1 MIKKNKLTLL
11 FFCLI
16 LLSSKNNTA
25 YNKNFKLGLENIS
38 NKNLKKLRSQH
49 IGLITNQ
56 SGKNQN
62 GKRNI
67 DILQEHKLNIKY
79 IFAPEHGFKS
89 IIGSEQK
96 VKDDLDSTTSIPI
109 ISLYGNGTGKSIHP
123 QKIKKIDTLIFDI
136 QDSGMRHYTYIS
148 TLLHTMQEAAENDK
162 NFIIFDRPNPLAMRM
177 EGPLVQPDLISFIS
191 IAPIPLRHGMTVGE
205 LAHYFNTYIL
215 KKPVKLQVIKMQ
227 NYDRRNG
234 INNKL
239 LAPLSPGIRSIQ
251 SCYNY
256 SFLGLLGEIYPF
268 NVGLKTDAPFQC
280 ILLPK
285 KIKFSESKWRELQA
299 LLKSYNIE
307 SIRHT
312 IFSEKIKQK
321 CSGLRLH
328 INDINVVSS
337 FSVLLSILDFF
348 KNNGINFSYSKAFDL
363 AVGTKDLQVTIAGI
377 LSRKKFLNTTSTDL
391 KKFFAKAQLILM
403 YEPLPKI
410 TEVN

>member
-1 MIKKNKLTLL
+1 MVKKNKPALL
-11 FFCLI
+11 FFFLI
-16 LLSSKNNTA
+16 LLSNKNNTA

-38 NKNLKKLRSQH
+38 NKILKQLRSQQ

-67 DILQEHKLNIKY
+67 DILQKHRLNIKY
-79 IFAPEHGFKS
+79 IFAPEHGLKGT
-89 IIGSEQK
+89 IDSEQK
-96 VKDDLDSTTSIPI
+96 VKDGLDSTTRIPV

-123 QKIKKIDTLIFDI
+123 QKIKQIDTLIFDI

-162 NFIIFDRPNPLAMRM
+162 NFIIFDRPNPLAARM

-205 LAHYFNTYIL
+205 LAHYFNKYIL
-215 KKPVKLQVIKMQ
+215 KKPAKLQVIKMQ

-256 SFLGLLGEIYPF
+256 SFLGLLGEISPF

-285 KIKFSESKWRELQA
+285 KIKLSENKWHELQA

-312 IFSEKIKQK
+312 NSSEKIKQK
-321 CSGLRLH
+321 YSGLRLY
-328 INDINVVSS
+328 INDINTVNS
-337 FSVLLSILDFF
+337 FSVFLSILDFF
-348 KNNGINFSYSKAFDL
+348 KNNGINLSYSKAFNQ
-363 AVGTKDLQVTIAGI
+363 AIGTKDLQTTIAGV
-377 LSRKKFLNTTSTDL
+377 LSRKKFLNTTNANL
-391 KKFFAKAQLILM
+391 KKFFTRAQLILM

-410 TEVN
+410 TEFN

>member
-1 MIKKNKLTLL
+1 MVKKNKQALL

-16 LLSSKNNTA
+16 FLSSKNNTS

-38 NKNLKKLRSQH
+38 SEILKQLRSQH

-67 DILQEHKLNIKY
+67 DVLREQKLNIKY
-79 IFAPEHGFKS
+79 IFAPEHGFK
-89 IIGSEQK
+89 GTAGAGQK
-96 VKDDLDSTTSIPI
+96 IKDGLDSTTSIPV
-109 ISLYGNGTGKSIHP
+109 ISLYGNGTGKSIHS
-123 QKIKKIDTLIFDI
+123 QKIKQIDTLMFDI

-148 TLLHTMQEAAENDK
+148 TLLHTMQEAAEHDK
-162 NFIIFDRPNPLAMRM
+162 NFIVFDRPNPLATRM

-191 IAPIPLRHGMTVGE
+191 IASIPLRHGMTIGE
-205 LAHYFNTYIL
+205 LAHYFNRYIL
-215 KKPVKLQVIKMQ
+215 KKPAKLQVIKMQ

-234 INNKL
+234 INHKL

-256 SFLGLLGEIYPF
+256 SFLGLLGEISPF

-285 KIKFSESKWRELQA
+285 RIKFSENKWRELQA

-312 IFSEKIKQK
+312 DFSEKIKQK

-348 KNNGINFSYSKAFDL
+348 KSNGINFSYSKAFNQ
-363 AVGTKDLQVTIAGI
+363 AMGTKDLQATIAGV
-377 LSRKKFLNTTSTDL
+377 LSRKKFLNTTNTDL
-391 KKFFAKAQLILM
+391 KKFFTKAQLILM
-403 YEPLPKI
+403 YKPLPEI
-410 TEVN
+410 PGIN

>member
-1 MIKKNKLTLL
+1 MVNKNRLTVL
-11 FFCLI
+11 FFCI
-16 LLSSKNNTA
+16 TLLSSKNNTA
-25 YNKNFKLGLENIS
+25 YNENFKLGLENIS
-38 NKNLKKLRSQH
+38 NETLKQLRSQH

-67 DILQEHKLNIKY
+67 DILREHKLNIKY
-79 IFAPEHGFKS
+79 IFTPEHGFKG
-89 IIGSEQK
+89 IADAGQK
-96 VKDDLDSTTSIPI
+96 VKDGLDSATSIPI

-123 QKIKKIDTLIFDI
+123 QKIKKIDTLLFDI
-136 QDSGMRHYTYIS
+136 QDSGMRHFTYIS
-148 TLLHTMQEAAENDK
+148 TLLHTMQEAAEYDK
-162 NFIIFDRPNPLAMRM
+162 NFIVFDRPNPLATRM
-177 EGPLVQPDLISFIS
+177 EGPLVQPNLISFIS

-205 LAHYFNTYIL
+205 LAHYFNRYIL
-215 KKPVKLQVIKMQ
+215 KKPAKLQIIKMQ

-256 SFLGLLGEIYPF
+256 SFLGLLGEISPF

-285 KIKFSESKWRELQA
+285 RIKFSENKWRELQV
-299 LLKSYNIE
+299 LLKSYNIK
-307 SIRHT
+307 STSHAYV
-312 IFSEKIKQK
+312 SEKPKK
-321 CSGLRLH
+321 EYSGLRLR

-337 FSVLLSILDFF
+337 FFVFLSILDFF
-348 KNNGINFSYSKAFDL
+348 KNNGINFSYSKAFNQ
-363 AVGTKDLQVTIAGI
+363 AIGTKDLQATIAGV
-377 LSRKKFLNTTSTDL
+377 LSRKKFLNTTNTDL
-391 KKFFAKAQLILM
+391 KKFFTRAQPILM

-410 TEVN
+410 PK